1 MFNTHA
7 FIVQARSSPVA
18 PNAAR
23 GRVPAQAPI
32 RWSNVPNLS
41 VTTRDAVE
49 EVFEAAFI
57 ICPGSAKGWSMEEFL
72 QNLGPVYE
80 LSSTTAAESLALRDR
95 ANVHLWHELW
105 IKSRPKKASGEF
117 HFLLNYLCK
126 FLLFVNNSVF
136 FTQVIYSYT
145 SSLTV

>member
-1 MFNTHA
+1 VFNTHA

-32 RWSNVPNLS
+32 RWADVSELS
-41 VTTRDAVE
+41 VRTRDAVE
-49 EVFEAAFI
+49 EVFEAACI
-57 ICPGSAKGWSMEEFL
+57 DCPGSAKGWSSEQFS
-72 QNLGPVYE
+72 QNLGPVYD

-95 ANVHLWHELW
+95 DNVHRWHEMW

-117 HFLLNYLCK
+117 HFVFITC
-126 FLLFVNNSVF
+126 VF
-136 FTQVIYSYT
+136 FYYFLIIECF
-145 SSLTV
+145 